1 MEIAPRALKEC
12 RARNAR
18 IADVRIAVVMSEA
31 MFKALKAEAER
42 MNTSSA
48 EIVRELIRVYLEGL
62 K

>member
-1 MEIAPRALKEC
+1 MEIAPRTLKEC
-12 RARNAR
+12 RDSNAR
-18 IADVRIAVVMSEA
+18 IADVRMTVVMSEA
-31 MFKALKAEAER
+31 MSEALKAEAER